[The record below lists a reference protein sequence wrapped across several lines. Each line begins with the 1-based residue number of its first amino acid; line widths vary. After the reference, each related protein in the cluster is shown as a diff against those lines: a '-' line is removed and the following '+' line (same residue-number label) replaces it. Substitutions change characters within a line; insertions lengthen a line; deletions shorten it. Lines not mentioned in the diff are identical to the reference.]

1 MQPQVER
8 RANRRFPLCLPVM
21 AKFGDAE
28 VLTQTRDISSRG
40 ICFYA
45 SNEFDVGSKLDF
57 ILTLPSE
64 LTFGDPI
71 RISCTGR
78 VVRIEDNVDNK
89 KGGARLAVAAVIDD
103 YEFLVSGV
111 GRWTTRP
118 V

>member
-8 RANRRFPLCLPVM
+8 RA
-21 AKFGDAE
+21 KFGDAE
-28 VLTQTRDISSRG
+28 LLTQTRDISSRG

-45 SNEFDVGSKLDF
+45 STAFSVGSKLEF

-64 LTFGDPI
+64 MTFSDPI

-78 VVRIEDNVDNK
+78 VVRIEDKIDKIEEK
-89 KGGARLAVAAVIDD
+89 KTGARLAVAAVIED

-111 GRWTTRP
+111 GRWSTQP

>member
-8 RANRRFPLCLPVM
+8 RANRRFPLCLPVL
-21 AKFGDAE
+21 AKFGGAE
-28 VLTQTRDISSRG
+28 VSTQTRDISSRG

-45 SNEFDVGSKLDF
+45 WNEFSVGSKLEF
-57 ILTLPSE
+57 VLTLPSE
-64 LTFGDPI
+64 MTFSDPI

-78 VVRIEDNVDNK
+78 VVRIEDKQD
-89 KGGARLAVAAVIDD
+89 GAPLAIAAVIDD
-103 YEFLVSGV
+103 YEFLVSGL